1 MAKYNVPSQF
11 YHRIHHVRPRFKN
24 NVERVLLFV
33 ATELSVLQPM
43 KKNEFNKKFNK
54 TLRLFP
60 GNTVRTDKTINN
72 WRTEISSLF
81 GMILQDSITQ
91 ICRPAD
97 NAKMLAER
105 QDLVEFF
112 KYFLYTFQYPGA
124 HIKTHE
130 VKKIINVGIRF
141 KPAHYILKLLYTA
154 EELGSKRFGIT
165 KAEATHCIFNDLRVT
180 RNNCSVE
187 DVINLIESNRKNHLD
202 YVWDGDVIRY
212 AGDILDYLVYA
223 NLLKKNGEQ
232 YYLNLSEREA
242 ILFFIK
248 KDTWF
253 NGYDGL
259 YGISFKLSQLKEIGI
274 SWFSYVNSFVGKI
287 HFETDVL
294 SYINVD
300 KARYLQLESISH
312 KTMISEFMERVER
325 PLRVKTKD
333 IGDTGE
339 ALIQGH
345 ECMNLKIRKKED
357 LIPKVVILPNH
368 LAMGYDIRSFE
379 LDDTFKFIEV
389 KTTISNSSLDF
400 NRFHLTD
407 NEFNAAKS
415 YKEKY
420 YVYRLMITR
429 AGIKLFVIKNPIAMY
444 KKEKIEVT
452 LGAGAEMQ
460 FKLDAGTFV
469 DLLIWQN

>member
-1 MAKYNVPSQF
+1 MTTYSIPPKF
-11 YHRIHHVRPRFKN
+11 YYRLHHVRPRFKN
-24 NVERVLLFV
+24 EVERVLLFV
-33 ATELSVLQPM
+33 ATELAQLSSM
-43 KKNEFNKKFNK
+43 KKKEFDKKFNK
-54 TLRLFP
+54 ALRLFP
-60 GNTVRTDKTINN
+60 GNAPRAEKTISN

-81 GMILQDSITQ
+81 GMILQDPKTE
-91 ICRPAD
+91 ICKPSD

-112 KYFLYTFQYPGA
+112 KYFLYTFQYPGG

-130 VKKIINVGIRF
+130 VKKIIDAGIKF
-141 KPAHYILKLLYTA
+141 KPAHYILKLLHTA
-154 EELGSKRFGIT
+154 EKLTDKRFGIT

-180 RNNCSVE
+180 RDNCPVE
-187 DVINLIESNRKNHLD
+187 NTIKLIEDNRKNRID

-223 NLLKKNGEQ
+223 NLLKKNGEL

-248 KDTWF
+248 NDTWF
-253 NGYDGL
+253 NGYDKL
-259 YGISFKLSQLKEIGI
+259 YGVSSKLSQLKEIGF
-274 SWFSYVNSFVGKI
+274 SWIYYVNSFIGKI
-287 HFETDVL
+287 RFETDVL

-300 KARYLQLESISH
+300 KAKYLKLESISH
-312 KTMISEFMERVER
+312 QELISEFIERAAR
-325 PLRVKTKD
+325 PVGVKTKD

-345 ECMNLKIRKKED
+345 ECMILKKRNKEN

-379 LDDTFKFIEV
+379 ADDTFKFIEV

-429 AGIKLFVIKNPIAMY
+429 AGIKLFVIKNPINMY
-444 KKEKIEVT
+444 KKDLIEVT
-452 LGAGAEMQ
+452 LGDGAEMQ
-460 FKLDAGTFV
+460 FKLAAGTFEE
-469 DLLIWQN
+469 LLIWQT